1 MVSTYLLLSTLS
13 ISQAIAFVDGLQNRA
28 IYQGSWALAI
38 PGSSCPEDVSVTCK
52 GVFRQQGV
60 VLLVTLASARVLII
74 VVRVRM
80 IAEPMYPIF
89 PPALTVPGV
98 YTKRMTRSITFAVSP
113 QGQYGVLP
121 IGNYGGICQ
130 YNDVPVAASKIATL
144 VDQVGTS
151 SISRPTRTAT
161 MTSTRSD
168 GATVI
173 VTQIL
178 EGTATKPPGT
188 NPTSSASSSKDNQN
202 QNSSD
207 TSPSN
212 KGLSAGAIAG
222 IVIGSLGV
230 LALFLVAFMLY
241 RRNSKKTKTEQASR
255 GPNGGATD
263 AYASGMP
270 QGNAPNYTA
279 VPQQNHDINYPILV
293 TEIKS
298 PLISAASPAPGGYS
312 QSPPHGA
319 ELQSPASGNT
329 GPYEAPTQPQ
339 WEGRAE
345 LFSYR
350 A

>member
-38 PGSSCPEDVSVTCK
+38 PGTSCPEDVSVTCK
-52 GVFRQQGV
+52 GSLPTTGCCV
-60 VLLVTLASARVLII
+60 VGDTCFGAGAHYCCPSKDDCRTNVSD
-74 VVRVRM
+74 
-80 IAEPMYPIF
+80 F
-89 PPALTVPGV
+89 PACFNSTWSLYQAHDTD
-98 YTKRMTRSITFAVSP
+98 YYFCCP

-212 KGLSAGAIAG
+212 KGISAGAIAG

-279 VPQQNHDINYPILV
+279 IPQQNHDINYPIPV

-329 GPYEAPTQPQ
+329 GPYGAPTQPQ

-350 A
+350 G